1 MTAAN
6 GEAPG
11 DLGYLMR
18 GTGDAPAVQ
27 KLQPS
32 WDLLQLS
39 KIIIATNKY

>member
-27 KLQPS
+27 KLQPP
-32 WDLLQLS
+32 WNLLQLS
-39 KIIIATNKY
+39 KFIIVTNKY